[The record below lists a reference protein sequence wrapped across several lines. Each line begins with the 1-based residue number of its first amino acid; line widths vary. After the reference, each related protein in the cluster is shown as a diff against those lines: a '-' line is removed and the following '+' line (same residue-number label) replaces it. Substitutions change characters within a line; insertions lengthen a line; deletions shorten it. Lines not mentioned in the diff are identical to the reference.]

1 MDSREA
7 SLNEWEAARIKIDE
21 LRQEILR
28 HNEAYYAADAPLI
41 PDAEYDLLMREL
53 KALEEKWPEFT
64 TEDSPSRKVGGRAL
78 AKFAPVN
85 HPAPLL
91 SLDNAFDVSDL
102 EAFINRVKKGTEL
115 EAPFFVMEQKMD
127 GLSVAITYRDGKLDI
142 AATRGDGY
150 VGENVTAN
158 IKTITSLPKKL
169 PDKLP
174 SLSVRGEVYMPKKT
188 FLTLNEERE
197 EDGEAL
203 FANPRNAAAGSLR
216 QLDSSITAERHLEIF
231 LYEIIECH
239 GKEFTSHEEVLQYLQ
254 GQGFPVNRE
263 RMRSNQKEELF
274 DYLATWQE
282 KRHNLPYD
290 TDGMVIK
297 LDVLALR
304 DRLGNTSKAPR
315 WAIAYKFPPEE
326 KETQVLDIVVGVG
339 RTGAMTPLAILKPV
353 KVAGS
358 TVSRAT
364 LHNEDM
370 VKEKDIRIGDWVMVR
385 KAGDVIPE
393 VARVLTEKR
402 TGQEESFI
410 MPDHCPE
417 CGSEASRT
425 QGEAQWRCNNQD
437 CPARLRELL
446 LHFVSK
452 GAMDISGL
460 GFAVVQQLLAEGLIH
475 DIADL
480 YDLRQEQISILERLG
495 DKSADNII
503 KALEESKQLP
513 LSRLLFGLGIRFV
526 GKGVAKVLAKHF
538 ADIDALSKA
547 NYEELIAIP
556 EIGSKIAAS
565 VIEYFSKEENLARIE
580 RLKAAGLN
588 TIGEKTVEGG
598 PLAGKVFVITGTL
611 TSMTRDEAKE
621 LIEKAGGKASS
632 SVSKKTDYLLMGEN
646 PGSKADDA
654 ARLGV
659 PIISED
665 ELRELLG
672 S

>member
-1 MDSREA
+1 MDGKELPLSEREA
-7 SLNEWEAARIKIDE
+7 VKFRIDQ
-21 LRQEILR
+21 LRQDIFR
-28 HNEAYYAADAPLI
+28 HNEAYYEADAPVI
-41 PDAEYDLLMREL
+41 SDAEYDLLMREL
-53 KALEEKWPEFT
+53 KALEAKWPEFADD
-64 TEDSPSRKVGGRAL
+64 DSPSRKVGGRAL
-78 AKFAPVN
+78 AKFASVA

-91 SLDNAFDVSDL
+91 SLDNAFAIVDL
-102 EAFINRVKKGTEL
+102 EAFISRVRKATGLK
-115 EAPFFVMEQKMD
+115 APCFVMEHKMD
-127 GLSVAITYRDGKLDI
+127 GLSVAITYRDGKLDL

-150 VGENVTAN
+150 MGENVTSN
-158 IKTITSLPKKL
+158 INTIKSLPKKL

-174 SLSVRGEVYMPKKT
+174 ALSVRGEVYMPKKT
-188 FLTLNEERE
+188 FLALNEERE

-231 LYEIIECH
+231 LYEIIACS
-239 GKEFTSHEEVLQYLQ
+239 GKEFTSHEEVLKYLEA
-254 GQGFPVNRE
+254 QGFPVNRE
-263 RMRSNQKEELF
+263 RLHSDQKEELF
-274 DYLATWQE
+274 AYLESWQE
-282 KRHNLPYD
+282 KRHDLPYD

-297 LDVLALR
+297 LDDLALR
-304 DRLGNTSKAPR
+304 RSLGNTSKAPR

-326 KETQVLDIVVGVG
+326 EETQVLDIVVGVG
-339 RTGAMTPLAILKPV
+339 RTGAMTPLAILEPV
-353 KVAGS
+353 RVAGS
-358 TVSRAT
+358 TVARAT
-364 LHNEDM
+364 LHNEDL
-370 VKEKDIRIGDWVMVR
+370 VKEKDIRIGDRVMVH

-393 VARVLTEKR
+393 VVRVLTDKRMGREKP
-402 TGQEESFI
+402 FI

-417 CGSEASRT
+417 CGHEAIRMA
-425 QGEAQWRCNNQD
+425 GEAQWRCINQE

-460 GFAVVQQLLAEGLIH
+460 GFAVVQQLLAEGLVH

-480 YDLRQEQISILERLG
+480 YELHQESLAKLERLG

-503 KALEESKQLP
+503 KSLEKSKHLP

-526 GKGVAKVLAKHF
+526 GKRVAKVLAKHF
-538 ADIDALSKA
+538 MNIDAIAKA
-547 NYEELIAIP
+547 DYEELIAIP

-565 VIEYFSKEENLARIE
+565 VREYFSQAENLARIE

-588 TIGEKTVEGG
+588 MAGEKAVEGG

-611 TSMTRDEAKE
+611 PNLSRDEAKE

-632 SVSKKTDYLLMGEN
+632 SVSKKTDYLLMGES

-654 ARLGV
+654 VRLGIPV
-659 PIISED
+659 ITED
-665 ELRELLG
+665 ELNQLLNV
-672 S
+672 